1 MKLNF
6 YKKINI
12 GKKKEGYVEQPN
24 HQSQRQMMQ
33 ERKFYAKKDEVFLSD
48 IFNELENS
56 TSNPCN
62 HFKDNRK
69 ISLKQEEMY
78 DKVGVI
84 NF

>member
-1 MKLNF
+1 
-6 YKKINI
+6 
-12 GKKKEGYVEQPN
+12 
-24 HQSQRQMMQ
+24 MQ

-56 TSNPCN
+56 ASNPCN

>member
-1 MKLNF
+1 
-6 YKKINI
+6 
-12 GKKKEGYVEQPN
+12 
-24 HQSQRQMMQ
+24 MQ

-78 DKVGVI
+78 DKVGAI